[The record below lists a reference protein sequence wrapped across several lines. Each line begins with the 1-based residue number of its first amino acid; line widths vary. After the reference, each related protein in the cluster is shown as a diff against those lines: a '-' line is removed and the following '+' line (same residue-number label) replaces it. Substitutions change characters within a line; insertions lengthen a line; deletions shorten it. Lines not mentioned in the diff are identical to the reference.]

1 MKPVFLRQW
10 TLKIIL
16 GIFLLNTLAGF
27 LYWYAI
33 FPWFD
38 NMMHFF
44 GGFWVAVAT
53 ISVFWKIF
61 SIQKSQILKLV
72 FVVLWVL
79 FVGLVWEIYEFGVQ
93 DLIKVTGIA
102 SIPGSI
108 SDLIFDTIG
117 GVVAFLIINIKTKH
131 HG

>member
-102 SIPGSI
+102 SIPVSI
-108 SDLIFDTIG
+108 SDLIFD
-117 GVVAFLIINIKTKH
+117 FLKLH
-131 HG
+131 